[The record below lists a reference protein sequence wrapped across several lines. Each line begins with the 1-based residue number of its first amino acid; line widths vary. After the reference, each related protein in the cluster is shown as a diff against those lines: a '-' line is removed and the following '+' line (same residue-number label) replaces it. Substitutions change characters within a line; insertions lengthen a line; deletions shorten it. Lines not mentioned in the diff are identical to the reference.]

1 MGVSRRDVRRVSRE
15 CANRQSPHYN
25 KKKGGK
31 RRFAFPARV
40 HTEARVRT
48 EGCVSAV

>member
-1 MGVSRRDVRRVSRE
+1 VYRAATSDASLANARIDSRRT
-15 CANRQSPHYN
+15 
-25 KKKGGK
+25 KKKAKRK

>member
-1 MGVSRRDVRRVSRE
+1 MGWVYRAATSDASLANARIDSR
-15 CANRQSPHYN
+15 CT

>member
-1 MGVSRRDVRRVSRE
+1 VYRAVTSDASL
-15 CANRQSPHYN
+15 AIFDI
-25 KKKGGK
+25 GGK

>member
-1 MGVSRRDVRRVSRE
+1 MRE
-15 CANRQSPHYN
+15 STVAAL
-25 KKKGGK
+25 KKKAKRK